1 MSLLRD
7 YPNLWGGWDGRV
19 ILMTN
24 TMLPKDAL
32 VQFVFASGAAYICE
46 TSGAIGNVAGRAN
59 KEINIGDMITEED
72 MEWFVDTAKEL
83 FIGKTIEKDTATYIS
98 TGK

>member
-1 MSLLRD
+1 MSVLRD

-24 TMLPKDAL
+24 SVLPKHSL
-32 VQFVFASGAAYICE
+32 VQFVFTNGIAYICE

-59 KEINIGDMITEED
+59 KEINIGDTIAAD
-72 MEWFVDTAKEL
+72 DLEWFVDTAKEL
-83 FIGKTIEKDTATYIS
+83 FVGKTIEEDTATYIQS
-98 TGK
+98 EK